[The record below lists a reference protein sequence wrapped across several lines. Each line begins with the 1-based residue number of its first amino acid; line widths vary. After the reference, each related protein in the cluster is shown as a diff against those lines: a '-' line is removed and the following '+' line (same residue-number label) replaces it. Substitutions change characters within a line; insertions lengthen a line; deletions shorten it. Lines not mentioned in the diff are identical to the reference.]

1 MQEKNE
7 LLPIPT
13 KTEILVLDDM
23 TKEKYSISPK
33 RSEPLTKGYEMILAE
48 DERFRDYF
56 VKKENKVI
64 CPIQNLNENL
74 YLVHSGI
81 RNNLYFPLKDFQI
94 LYRDELRT
102 ILSDISKRMGIKR
115 YEFEYF
121 EQEINLEKFRKD
133 LNIGAGG
140 EYKAIKASAKF
151 SKEVS
156 RSKEAKAYEGKFIK
170 GEFPNSVAVSK
181 EELQKFID
189 KEQINLSALPPEFAS
204 EVKYYLDYGVINAK
218 GGSLEQTE
226 EMATSLQ
233 KCANSL
239 VNMSLNVGVA
249 GFLRA
254 GVEANFINESETS
267 YSFYSKIRWKLE
279 F

>member
-1 MQEKNE
+1 MN
-7 LLPIPT
+7 LPNKP
-13 KTEILVLDDM
+13 EILVLDEE
-23 TKEKYSISPK
+23 TKELYEINPLK
-33 RSEPLTKGYEMILAE
+33 SEPITKGYEMILAD
-48 DERFRDYF
+48 DERFRDYS

-102 ILSDISKRMGIKR
+102 ILIDISKRMGIKK

-121 EQEINLEKFRKD
+121 EKKINVEECKEAA
-133 LNIGAGG
+133 NVEAGG
-140 EYKAIKASAKF
+140 EYKTVDAVAEY

-156 RSKEAKAYEGKFIK
+156 QYTKAEGYDEKFIK
-170 GEFPNSVAVSK
+170 NKFPNSVAVSK

-189 KEQINLSALPPEFAS
+189 KEQINLEALPPEFAS
-204 EVKYYLDYGVINAK
+204 EVKYYLEYGKVNAV
-218 GGSLEQTE
+218 GGLLEQTE

-233 KCANSL
+233 KCTNSL
-239 VNMSLNVGVA
+239 VNMSINVGVA
-249 GFLRA
+249 DFLRA
-254 GVEANFINESETS
+254 GVKANFISESKTF
-267 YSFYSKIRWKLE
+267 YSFYSKIRWRLE

>member
-1 MQEKNE
+1 MAIS
-7 LLPIPT
+7 IPN
-13 KTEILVLDDM
+13 KQEILVLDYD
-23 TKEKYSISPK
+23 TRTLYKKNPK
-33 RSEPLTKGYEMILAE
+33 DTEPLTQGYEIILKDDSE
-48 DERFRDYF
+48 FGDYL
-56 VKKENKVI
+56 VKRKSNRI
-64 CPIQNLNENL
+64 PIKNLPENENL
-74 YLVHSGI
+74 YLVHSEL
-81 RNNLYFPLKDFQI
+81 RNNLFFPLKDFQI

-102 ILSDISKRMGIKR
+102 ILSDISKRMGIKK

-121 EQEINLEKFRKD
+121 EKEINLEKFRKD
-133 LNIGAGG
+133 SNFEAGG
-140 EYKAIKASAKF
+140 KYKIVEASAKY

-156 RSKEAKAYEGKFIK
+156 QDTEAKAYDKKFIEGK
-170 GEFPNSVAVSK
+170 FPNSVAVSK

-218 GGSLEQTE
+218 GGFLEQTE

-239 VNMSLNVGVA
+239 VNMSINVGVA
-249 GFLRA
+249 DFLRA
-254 GVEANFINESETS
+254 GVEANFISEEKTS